1 MLNYRALDALFR
13 GLADPTRRFILER
26 LSYGDASVSLLAE
39 PLPMSVAAVLQHLQV
54 LEETGLIHTEK
65 VGRVRTC
72 RLEPQA
78 LRLLDQWVRRQR
90 SLWERRQLRT

>member
-1 MLNYRALDALFR
+1 MLNYRVLDALFR
-13 GLADPTRRFILER
+13 GLADPTRRLIVER
-26 LSYGDASVSLLAE
+26 LSDGEASVSVLVE
-39 PLPMSVAAVLQHLQV
+39 PLPISVAAMLQHLRV

-78 LRLLDQWVRRQR
+78 LRLLDQWVTRQR

>member
-1 MLNYRALDALFR
+1 MLNYRALDVLFR
-13 GLADPTRRFILER
+13 GLADPTRRLIVER
-26 LSYGDASVSLLAE
+26 LSDGEASVSVLVE
-39 PLPMSVAAVLQHLQV
+39 PLPISVAAMLQHLRV
-54 LEETGLIHTEK
+54 LEESGLIHTEK

-78 LRLLDQWVRRQR
+78 LRLLDQWVTRHR